1 MAIINTEADFL
12 RALSDHPEW
21 KASVRAQILGE
32 ELLQLPVQ
40 FQAFVQ
46 RQQQF
51 NDRMQEFVEQQQQ
64 FNDRMQEFVE
74 QQREFNDRMQG
85 FVEQQQ
91 GFNDRMQGFV
101 EQQQGFNERQQGFND
116 RMQGFVEQQQG
127 FNERQQGFNDRFEAR
142 MDRIEGDIS
151 VVKGGHARS
160 RGVEAAPDIADDL
173 SLEYVRTLS
182 RVELVTISRALTDSD
197 ITTGD
202 RRSFR
207 DADLM
212 IEAADGAT
220 TVYVAVEISYTAD
233 RRDSDRAERNARYLA
248 QHMNLPAHAAV
259 ASVRNDR
266 ELQDLIDAGNIHWHQ
281 LAERD
286 LQAA

>member
-51 NDRMQEFVEQQQQ
+51 NDRMQEFVEQQ
-64 FNDRMQEFVE
+64 R
-74 QQREFNDRMQG
+74 
-85 FVEQQQ
+85 
-91 GFNDRMQGFV
+91 GFND
-101 EQQQGFNERQQGFND
+101 
-116 RMQGFVEQQQG
+116 
-127 FNERQQGFNDRFEAR
+127 RQQGFNDRFEAR
-142 MDRIEGDIS
+142 MDHIEGDIS
-151 VVKGGHARS
+151 VVKGGHARG

-173 SLEYVRTLS
+173 GLEYVRTVP
-182 RVELVTISRALTDSD
+182 RAELVAVARQLAGTDITIS
-197 ITTGD
+197 D

-207 DADLM
+207 DADLI
-212 IEAADGAT
+212 IEATDDAT

>member
-1 MAIINTEADFL
+1 MAMINTEADFL
-12 RALSDHPEW
+12 RALSEHPEW

-46 RQQQF
+46 
-51 NDRMQEFVEQQQQ
+51 QQQQ
-64 FNDRMQEFVE
+64 FND
-74 QQREFNDRMQG
+74 QQRR
-85 FVEQQQ
+85 
-91 GFNDRMQGFV
+91 
-101 EQQQGFNERQQGFND
+101 
-116 RMQGFVEQQQG
+116 
-127 FNERQQGFNDRFEAR
+127 FNDRFEAR

-160 RGVEAAPDIADDL
+160 RGVDAAPAIADDL
-173 SLEYVRTLS
+173 GLEYIRTVP
-182 RVELVTISRALTDSD
+182 RAELVAIARALINAD
-197 ITTGD
+197 ITAGD

-207 DADLM
+207 DADLI
-212 IEAADGAT
+212 IEAASGAEA
-220 TVYVAVEISYTAD
+220 VYVAVEMSYTAN

-248 QHMNLPAHAAV
+248 QYTGGPAHAAV
-259 ASVRNDR
+259 ASVRNDH
-266 ELQDLIDAGNIHWHQ
+266 ELQGLIDAGDIHWHQ

>member
-1 MAIINTEADFL
+1 MAMINTEADFL
-12 RALSDHPEW
+12 RALSEHPEW

-46 RQQQF
+46 
-51 NDRMQEFVEQQQQ
+51 QQQQ
-64 FNDRMQEFVE
+64 FND
-74 QQREFNDRMQG
+74 QQRR
-85 FVEQQQ
+85 
-91 GFNDRMQGFV
+91 
-101 EQQQGFNERQQGFND
+101 
-116 RMQGFVEQQQG
+116 
-127 FNERQQGFNDRFEAR
+127 FNDRFEVR

-160 RGVEAAPDIADDL
+160 RGVDAAPAIADDL
-173 SLEYVRTLS
+173 GLEYIRTVP
-182 RVELVTISRALTDSD
+182 RAELVAIARALIDAD
-197 ITTGD
+197 ITAGD

-207 DADLM
+207 DADLI
-212 IEAADGAT
+212 IEAASGAEA
-220 TVYVAVEISYTAD
+220 VYVAVEMSYTAD

-248 QHMNLPAHAAV
+248 QYTGGPAHAAV
-259 ASVRNDR
+259 ASVRNDH
-266 ELQDLIDAGNIHWHQ
+266 ELQSLINAGDIHWHQ

>member
-51 NDRMQEFVEQQQQ
+51 NDRMQEFVEQQ
-64 FNDRMQEFVE
+64 
-74 QQREFNDRMQG
+74 REFNDRMQG
-85 FVEQQQ
+85 FVEQQQGFNERQQ